1 MQIHEKAAGF
11 ILLDVLWATVLAG
24 LLAVLGLETW
34 AVTAKMLERYQRLQA
49 AARLAREAVWNVE
62 DGLPVPAER
71 EGLTLQVTQR
81 AMAGFDQPQVLYQI
95 DVLEQDGRRYF
106 TYYAFAQEK
115 RAVSFWKAILP
126 WDFMALI
133 TAGILQFM
141 AGWCACL
148 SLNTVSGN
156 WNMSGRT
163 WKHEWVAIWS
173 LLWTGWKSTLP

>member
-81 AMAGFDQPQVLYQI
+81 AMSGFDQPQVLYQI

-106 TYYAFAQEK
+106 TYYAFGK
-115 RAVSFWKAILP
+115 K
-126 WDFMALI
+126 
-133 TAGILQFM
+133 
-141 AGWCACL
+141 
-148 SLNTVSGN
+148 
-156 WNMSGRT
+156 
-163 WKHEWVAIWS
+163 
-173 LLWTGWKSTLP
+173 